1 MADNPISGESDD
13 DRLRQLLAVE
23 HRLQDL
29 VRTAN
34 DAAAERIAAARAAGE
49 QRVIAAREAA
59 ERADAE
65 RARVERLSHEEAL
78 LTIAARHR
86 ATLAAIA
93 DIPDSRI
100 DELARLALAH
110 AIAGSGDSL

>member
-23 HRLQDL
+23 HRLQEL
-29 VRTAN
+29 VRASR
-34 DAAAERIAAARAAGE
+34 DAAAQRIAAARAAGE
-49 QRVIAAREAA
+49 QRVLAAREAA
-59 ERADAE
+59 ERVDAE
-65 RARVERLSHEEAL
+65 RACAERLSHDEAL
-78 LTIAARHR
+78 LAIAVRHR

-100 DELARLALAH
+100 DEWARLALAH